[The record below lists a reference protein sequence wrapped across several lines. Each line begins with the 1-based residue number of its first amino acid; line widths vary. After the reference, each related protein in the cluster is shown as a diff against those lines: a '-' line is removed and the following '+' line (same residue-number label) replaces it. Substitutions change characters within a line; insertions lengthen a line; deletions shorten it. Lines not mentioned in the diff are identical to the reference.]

1 MQARYIEANDRADLY
16 AFVNTV
22 STKDSRAID
31 YFFKTLLSSEVILV
45 EYQGLIKCLISF
57 DERILNMAGHKII
70 VAYINELLIDPKL
83 NQDQA
88 LDLITDLLADKYL
101 LTISHHEKLGN
112 NFIEIANKY
121 QYEIL
126 RKQLYNV
133 NGYSISD
140 EFLDYELMDVY
151 NAYISKFDV
160 YFDLAKNISLTDLLE
175 DYEVFAT
182 RDINEE
188 IKGFI
193 VYNYSEGIMHVRSLV
208 YTDALSLLTLL
219 NQAMGMNDKI
229 IVQVALFENFELVV
243 DNLKGQIKALTSIC
257 VNDEILFKRLF
268 NHKYSSITEML
279 ESSGK
284 SYYFL

>member
-57 DERILNMAGHKII
+57 DERILNMAGHKIK

-112 NFIEIANKY
+112 SFIEIANKY

-160 YFDLAKNISLTDLLE
+160 YFDLAKNVSLTDLLE

>member
-57 DERILNMAGHKII
+57 DERILNMAGHKIK

-160 YFDLAKNISLTDLLE
+160 YFDLAKNVSLTDLLE

>member
-57 DERILNMAGHKII
+57 DERILNMAGHKIK

-160 YFDLAKNISLTDLLE
+160 YFDLAKNVSLTDLLE

-257 VNDEILFKRLF
+257 VNDEIIFKRLF
-268 NHKYSSITEML
+268 NHNYSSIKEML

>member
-57 DERILNMAGHKII
+57 DERILNMAGHKIK

-160 YFDLAKNISLTDLLE
+160 YFDLAKNVSLTDLLE

-219 NQAMGMNDKI
+219 NQAMGINDKI

>member
-57 DERILNMAGHKII
+57 DERILNMAGHKIK

-133 NGYSISD
+133 NGYLISD

-160 YFDLAKNISLTDLLE
+160 YFDLAKNVSLTDLLE

-229 IVQVALFENFELVV
+229 IVQVSLFENFELVV